1 MPILVQLHNG
11 WLMML
16 SYMIAIAASYVVL
29 MLLTESG
36 MRNDRLRLFNA
47 AIMIGIGLWAAQLV
61 ALLVYGLPFPS
72 ASCWILVG
80 MGAIVPACGFLAAFS
95 VIADERPNRLP
106 LRVAGSSLVA
116 GTSVCA
122 MQAVDGL
129 SGQSPV
135 YASLEALLLA
145 WAAAVAISYLT
156 LWFIC
161 RLDGRDPRWRVSCS
175 ILLGIGAIVAHY
187 IVMLGTG
194 FPLNGEAR
202 KAAAIPSLE
211 IVATNS
217 IGTVVLLLLGI
228 SIVTVLVNRRL
239 REAEQRYHSL
249 FEFSPDLVLI
259 SDMKGRILRANRKAR
274 EVSGY
279 EVEELVGRRW
289 QEFACDSGKE
299 KVSESFSKAL
309 AGQGHVMELGLIAKS
324 GDRQDCA
331 VSSIPMVVDGK
342 SQGICLILRNI
353 TSDKRMKEELRLLT
367 ERHEMILNT
376 MVEGV
381 YGLDADKKTVFWN
394 KAAEEMTGYA
404 SAELL
409 GHETHDRIHPSHGNQ
424 DKPSPILTAMREG
437 RQRHVPDDLFLR
449 KDGSTFPVEYTVS
462 PILTEGAE
470 AAAAVVTFR
479 DITELKHAR
488 EMVRRS
494 EKLTLAGELAAGIA
508 HEIRNPLTA
517 IKGFIQLLKERLPS
531 SYYDII
537 LAEIGR
543 IELITGELLMLSKPQ
558 VVEFRPT
565 HIPVVLDHV
574 ATLLES
580 EGLMRKVQIIQ
591 KYEDNLPMIRCDA
604 NQLKQVFINMLKNS
618 IDAMPDG
625 GTVTI
630 EAKAS
635 RHEVAIAVRDE
646 GVGISE
652 DKIRKL
658 GQPFY
663 TTKEKGTGLGL
674 MVSLN
679 IIENHGGRVK
689 VSSRLGV
696 GTEILVYLPAI
707 SQAD

>member
-1 MPILVQLHNG
+1 MPILVQIQNS
-11 WLMML
+11 WLMIL

-29 MLLTESG
+29 MLLTDFG
-36 MRNDRLRLFNA
+36 MRKDRLRLFHA
-47 AIMIGIGLWAAQLV
+47 AIMVGIGLWAAQLV
-61 ALLVYGLPFPS
+61 ALLVYGLPIPS
-72 ASCWILVG
+72 ASRWIIVG
-80 MGAIVPACGFLAAFS
+80 IGAIVPVLGFWAAFS
-95 VIADERPNRLP
+95 VIADERPYRYP

-122 MQAVDGL
+122 MQIVDGL
-129 SGQSPV
+129 SGQSSV

-145 WAAAVAISYLT
+145 WVVAVAISYLT
-156 LWFIC
+156 LWFIY
-161 RLDGRDPRWRVSCS
+161 RLDGSDPRWRLSCS
-175 ILLGIGAIVAHY
+175 IILGIGSIVAHY
-187 IVMLGTG
+187 VVMLGTG

-202 KAAAIPSLE
+202 KAALPSLE
-211 IVATNS
+211 IVTMNS
-217 IGTVVLLLLGI
+217 IGTIVLLLLGI
-228 SIVTVLVNRRL
+228 SVVTVLVNRRL

-259 SDMKGRILRANRKAR
+259 SDMKGRILRANRKAE

-279 EVEELVGRRW
+279 EADELVGRRW

-299 KVSESFSKAL
+299 EVAASFDKAL
-309 AGQGHVMELGLIAKS
+309 AGQGYVMELGLIVKS
-324 GDRQDCA
+324 GERQDCA

-353 TSDKRMKEELRLLT
+353 TPDKRMKEELRLLT

-404 SAELL
+404 SSELL

-424 DKPSPILTAMREG
+424 DKPCPILTAMGEG
-437 RQRHVPDDLFLR
+437 RQRHVPDDLFHR

-462 PILTEGAE
+462 PILNEGAE

-488 EMVRRS
+488 EMVKRS

-635 RHEVAIAVRDE
+635 SHEVAIAVRDE

-707 SQAD
+707 S